1 MVGLFYCSGWQRFC
15 IEAVGWIRRFVKR
28 MAVKAAKTLPV
39 EDNIALHKKGWVI
52 QRIGWG
58 LMFAFLLAAVLGL
71 FGEGPLSKRKVTI
84 GHITVEYERFGRYE
98 HGMIMRV
105 ESRHENINT
114 IVITDDY
121 LRVFRIS
128 NIVPRP
134 QRQAGSGG
142 DVEFY
147 FEGPGNT
154 EVTFYTE
161 PVERRSVNAPVKVN
175 NNSFSIKQTIY
186 P

>member
-1 MVGLFYCSGWQRFC
+1 
-15 IEAVGWIRRFVKR
+15 
-28 MAVKAAKTLPV
+28 MAAKAAKTLPV

-58 LMFAFLLAAVLGL
+58 LMFAFLLASVLGL
-71 FGEGPLSKRKVTI
+71 FGEGPLSTRKRTA

-98 HGMIMRV
+98 HGMILRV
-105 ESRHENINT
+105 ESKEQNIARVC
-114 IVITDDY
+114 IAEDY
-121 LRVFRIS
+121 LRVFRIN

-134 QRQAGSGG
+134 QKQAGAGAN
-142 DVEFY
+142 VEFY
-147 FEGPGNT
+147 FEGPENT

-161 PVERRSVNAPVKVN
+161 PVERRSITGAVKVN
-175 NNSFSIKQTIY
+175 NDSFSIKQTIY